1 MHEAFF
7 KNSPRRF
14 VWLCFGPK
22 EDFPQMRQS
31 SIFGPMCVC
40 VSIVHMPVSVCV
52 CIWQITARN
61 SAPSV
66 RKTLPTRRRQIVR
79 KMFPNSVRHLFIFR
93 SWRALQ
99 PDSTRPTGLCYGS
112 FYQPAGRRM
121 AAMVTLTWNTPRAN
135 TTKLHFA

>member
-31 SIFGPMCVC
+31 SIFGTMCVC
-40 VSIVHMPVSVCV
+40 VSIVHLRMSVSVCV
-52 CIWQITARN
+52 CVSIWQITARN

-99 PDSTRPTGLCYGS
+99 PDSTRLGYVMVRFVS
-112 FYQPAGRRM
+112 RPAGKWRP
-121 AAMVTLTWNTPRAN
+121 WSP
-135 TTKLHFA
+135 